1 MIVQAS
7 APGEGM
13 TGAKPL
19 VHDHS
24 ADRSDGTQVPAP
36 PDRPTVTRTGGS
48 AEETDLIRRVKA
60 GEREAFDQLVR
71 GHLQRAY
78 AVAYRVVRQREDA
91 EDMVQEGFMAALKNI
106 DRFELGRP
114 FAPWLHRIIA
124 NRALSARRS
133 RAFQLRDA
141 LPERQVA
148 RGPSPL
154 TLALRGE
161 VMERFRAT
169 IADLPDRQRMVI
181 ELHEVDGFSADE
193 IGDQL
198 GVTSGTVR
206 WYIHQARRVLRG
218 ALAPLRGPV
227 EDDHDYE

>member
-1 MIVQAS
+1 MLQAS
-7 APGEGM
+7 ASGEGM
-13 TGAKPL
+13 TGAKL
-19 VHDHS
+19 LLHDHVPDRMHGTGAPASSTGPRVTPARGS
-24 ADRSDGTQVPAP
+24 AD
-36 PDRPTVTRTGGS
+36 
-48 AEETDLIRRVKA
+48 ETALIRRVQA

-71 GHLQRAY
+71 SHLQRAY
-78 AVAYRVVRQREDA
+78 AVAYRVMRHREDA
-91 EDMVQEGFMAALKNI
+91 EDMVQEGFMAALDNI

-114 FAPWLHRIIA
+114 FAPWLHRIIS

-133 RAFQLRDA
+133 RASRLRDT
-141 LPERQVA
+141 LPEQQVA
-148 RGPSPL
+148 RGASPL

-169 IADLPDRQRMVI
+169 LADLPDRQRIVI

-198 GVTSGTVR
+198 GITAGTVR
-206 WYIHQARRVLRG
+206 WYIHQARRVLRD

-227 EDDHDYE
+227 EDDHDAE